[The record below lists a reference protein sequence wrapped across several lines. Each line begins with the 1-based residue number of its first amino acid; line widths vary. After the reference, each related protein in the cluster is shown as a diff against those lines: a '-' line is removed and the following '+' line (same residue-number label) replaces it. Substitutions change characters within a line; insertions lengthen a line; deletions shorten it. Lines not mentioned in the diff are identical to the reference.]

1 MNRTVPKY
9 IEDALRR
16 RTKAAVSFNEN
27 DLILSRYIDRHP
39 ELLETIDSE
48 DFHGGVESIINPHDS
63 ERRVRTAIENLLKGE

>member
-1 MNRTVPKY
+1 MSRNVPKY

-39 ELLETIDSE
+39 ELLEMIDSE
-48 DFHGGVESIINPHDS
+48 DFHGGVESIVNPQDS
-63 ERRVRTAIENLLKGE
+63 EKRVRTAIENYLKGE